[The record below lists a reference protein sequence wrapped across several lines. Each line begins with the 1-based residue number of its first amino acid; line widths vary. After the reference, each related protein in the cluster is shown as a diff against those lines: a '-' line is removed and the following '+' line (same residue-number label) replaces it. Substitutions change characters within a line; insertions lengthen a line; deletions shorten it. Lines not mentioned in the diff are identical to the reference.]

1 METLF
6 NILMSWYIPEIS
18 TMFPLILLIN
28 QKKRDNRSLKSTA
41 SLSAG
46 IGVIFTFM
54 GIYDGLQGFNP
65 SDIQE
70 SLPIILEGFKTSFST
85 SIIGMTITMFANWW
99 IDSEYPLIDR
109 TGEIISALNRKH
121 REDLKQQNPLLSA
134 LARQRKEHGVYHM
147 ETINHLRA
155 MTNQE
160 QDQWQSM
167 LVEIIEKFDEKIE
180 SRLQGIIDNL
190 TTSTIKIA
198 EIVSENNEFHKS
210 IIADRQIQLV
220 ASNQMAENSVKAADG
235 FRSLV
240 QSYREMENNATTT
253 TVALENIV
261 SLGGGARQAS
271 KSMNDFMKTFT
282 THFTDAYNSTITNA
296 TERQAEYLVNV
307 VATILDRIETKVN
320 Q

>member
-6 NILMSWYIPEIS
+6 NILMWGYIPEIS
-18 TMFPLILLIN
+18 TMYPLILLIN

-70 SLPIILEGFKTSFST
+70 SLPMILEGFKTSFST

-121 REDLKQQNPLLSA
+121 REDLKRQNPLLSA
-134 LARQRKEHGVYHM
+134 LDRQRREHGVYHM
-147 ETINHLRA
+147 ETINHLKA
-155 MTNQE
+155 MANQE

-210 IIADRQIQLV
+210 IMADRQIQLV